1 MKDQK
6 EIQRM
11 EINREEQI
19 KWENESVI
27 LDLEMQ
33 LKYANHEHQLKHE
46 NIKGLEMLDD
56 KLTPLKEQDMES
68 YEMDSEQETGTGDQN
83 KSSP

>member
-1 MKDQK
+1 
-6 EIQRM
+6 M

-33 LKYANHEHQLKHE
+33 LKYTNHEHQLKEE
-46 NIKGLEMLDD
+46 NI
-56 KLTPLKEQDMES
+56 
-68 YEMDSEQETGTGDQN
+68 
-83 KSSP
+83 

>member
-33 LKYANHEHQLKHE
+33 LKYANHEH
-46 NIKGLEMLDD
+46 
-56 KLTPLKEQDMES
+56 
-68 YEMDSEQETGTGDQN
+68 
-83 KSSP
+83 

>member
-6 EIQRM
+6 EMNRM

-27 LDLEMQ
+27 LDLEM
-33 LKYANHEHQLKHE
+33 
-46 NIKGLEMLDD
+46 
-56 KLTPLKEQDMES
+56 
-68 YEMDSEQETGTGDQN
+68 
-83 KSSP
+83 

>member
-6 EIQRM
+6 EMNRM

-27 LDLEMQ
+27 IDLEM
-33 LKYANHEHQLKHE
+33 
-46 NIKGLEMLDD
+46 
-56 KLTPLKEQDMES
+56 
-68 YEMDSEQETGTGDQN
+68 
-83 KSSP
+83 

>member
-1 MKDQK
+1 
-6 EIQRM
+6 M

-56 KLTPLKEQDMES
+56 KLTPLKE
-68 YEMDSEQETGTGDQN
+68 
-83 KSSP
+83 